1 MKISRRTA
9 LKKIAGTSLFAATA
23 PLFPAIIGCCKNRQP
38 VTLNVVLH
46 GLFVLNFTN
55 LNCELY
61 TPFVKDHIYRAGNFE
76 TKGLQHLHPQKIYT
90 LRGVSHISAA
100 PEYDGTYDIY
110 VCKSYNHV
118 FRPQYSV
125 FLMELPFPETIN
137 LVRAVPGDPNTY
149 YNDPTQ
155 NTSVYTIN
163 RLSLCQVLSYFV
175 PDIANLELSGT
186 GWKPYLRPDTGTVNL
201 HIWAEPLQRMTYN
214 HAYRAYKTLS
224 EMFAPMSFQ
233 LNVNRTA
240 PLDTNTG
247 VYGLRPEEE
256 MGLSEWASAGEG
268 SYPTNCSVVSRG

>member
-1 MKISRRTA
+1 MEKISRRAA

-23 PLFPAIIGCCKNRQP
+23 PLFPAIVGCCRNRQP
-38 VTLNVVLH
+38 ATLNVVLH

-61 TPFVKDHIYRAGNFE
+61 TPFVEDHVYRAGNFE
-76 TKGLQHLHPQKIYT
+76 ANGLQHLHPQMVYT
-90 LRGVSHISAA
+90 LRGVSHISGA
-100 PEYDGTYDIY
+100 PKYDQTYDIY
-110 VCKSYNHV
+110 VDKARYNHV

-125 FLMELPFPETIN
+125 FLIELPFPETIR
-137 LVRAVPGDPNTY
+137 LVRTVSGDPNNYCGDTG
-149 YNDPTQ
+149 
-155 NTSVYTIN
+155 VFAIN

-175 PDIANLELSGT
+175 PDIADLELSGT

-214 HAYRAYKTLS
+214 HAYRAYQTLS
-224 EMFAPMSFQ
+224 GMFTPMRFQ

-247 VYGLRPEEE
+247 IYGLRPEEE